1 MPKVKATD
9 PRRKARMAAL
19 QSLFAGDI
27 KGERGE
33 ASLEWL
39 NSEYP
44 LQAESMRFAHLLA
57 QGVTDNRPKL
67 DNIIR
72 LYATAWPVEQ
82 LPYVDRN
89 ILRIALFEL
98 LHTPDVPQ
106 KTVINEAVELA
117 KMFGSDSSARFVNGV
132 LGSVM
137 AALEIGDIPVREA
150 AIEGR

>member
-1 MPKVKATD
+1 
-9 PRRKARMAAL
+9 MAAL
-19 QSLFAGDI
+19 QALFAADI

-39 NSEYP
+39 NSENP
-44 LQAESMRFAHLLA
+44 LQAASLEFAQLLV
-57 QGVTDNRPKL
+57 QGVTANRLEL

-72 LYATAWPVEQ
+72 RYATAWPVEQ

-106 KTVINEAVELA
+106 KTAINEAVELA

-137 AALEIGDIPVREA
+137 VGLEIGDIPAREA
-150 AIEGR
+150 AMEGR

>member
-1 MPKVKATD
+1 
-9 PRRKARMAAL
+9 MAAL
-19 QSLFAGDI
+19 QSLFAADI

-39 NSEYP
+39 NSENP
-44 LQAESMRFAHLLA
+44 LQAASLDFAQLLV
-57 QGVTDNRPKL
+57 QGVTENRPDL
-67 DNIIR
+67 DNVIR
-72 LYATAWPVEQ
+72 RYATAWPVDQ

-98 LHTPDVPQ
+98 LHTPEVPQ
-106 KTVINEAVELA
+106 KTAINEAVELA

-137 AALEIGDIPVREA
+137 AGLEIGDIPAREA
-150 AIEGR
+150 AMEGR